1 MKSLQNIRRVVDGL
15 PVLHDH
21 RYKVFFACDRRMMA
35 LAVIVFHTPDIATTN
50 VPHFTITGSY
60 ADASSKADK
69 LLSNRCRVNGL
80 IPTGSK
86 SQEHHLCNGFRL
98 RDFDFLRRRRKHAFL
113 KRNLNISP
121 MTLAFSIRVQ
131 SLKFQQIS
139 SLKISS
145 VKLQCRTFCLE
156 ADIGIPHLNA
166 VLNDM
171 T

>member
-1 MKSLQNIRRVVDGL
+1 MKSLQNLRRVVDGL
-15 PVLHDH
+15 LVLHDH
-21 RYKVFFACDRRMMA
+21 RYKVFLACDRRMMA
-35 LAVIVFHTPDIATTN
+35 LAVIIFHAPDIATTYLSHLT
-50 VPHFTITGSY
+50 VTGSH

-69 LLSNRCRVNGL
+69 LLPNRCRVNRL
-80 IPTGSK
+80 IPAGSK
-86 SQEHHLCNGFRL
+86 PQEHHLCNGFRL
-98 RDFDFLRRRRKHAFL
+98 RDFDFLRRRRKHALL

-156 ADIGIPHLNA
+156 ADIGIPRLNA